1 MGLSRTR
8 DDDQGLTRED
18 VGRLYVSGRDDL
30 FRLAWLAVDDAA
42 VAEDLVQEAYTR
54 LYEHPERVRDVA
66 KVDAYVRS
74 IVLNLARSRFTRR
87 ARRGHLD
94 LRIASDP
101 TGAGRV
107 PEVDPMRA
115 ADDRSVLADA
125 LDALSPNQ
133 RVCVVCRYWLG
144 LTDAETAEATG
155 LSLGTV
161 KTHLRRARGALRRN
175 LTESQLPTLETDHV
189 P

>member
-1 MGLSRTR
+1 MMGLSRTR

-87 ARRGHLD
+87 ARRGHWICGSPAI
-94 LRIASDP
+94 RPARAECPRSIRCEPP
-101 TGAGRV
+101 TTARCS
-107 PEVDPMRA
+107 PT
-115 ADDRSVLADA
+115 RST
-125 LDALSPNQ
+125 
-133 RVCVVCRYWLG
+133 R
-144 LTDAETAEATG
+144 
-155 LSLGTV
+155 
-161 KTHLRRARGALRRN
+161 
-175 LTESQLPTLETDHV
+175 
-189 P
+189 